1 MIGIHFKIQ
10 TSQIFTRLT
19 IYRFNHTEVVLVDLY
34 IVHDILS
41 NNIFQ
46 EKLMVKLLNKWLQ
59 QVDPCLAKIGVWNKI
74 WIFSFALLGVLPY
87 CYVLLI
93 VLHMHKIFIV
103 VILTWHVCMDLCL
116 ALQRY
121 IAFWTS
127 RDRENTFG
135 KGTCNRSWSKF
146 YQHNWF

>member
-59 QVDPCLAKIGVWNKI
+59 QVDPCLAKIGV
-74 WIFSFALLGVLPY
+74 
-87 CYVLLI
+87 
-93 VLHMHKIFIV
+93 
-103 VILTWHVCMDLCL
+103 
-116 ALQRY
+116 
-121 IAFWTS
+121 
-127 RDRENTFG
+127 
-135 KGTCNRSWSKF
+135 
-146 YQHNWF
+146 